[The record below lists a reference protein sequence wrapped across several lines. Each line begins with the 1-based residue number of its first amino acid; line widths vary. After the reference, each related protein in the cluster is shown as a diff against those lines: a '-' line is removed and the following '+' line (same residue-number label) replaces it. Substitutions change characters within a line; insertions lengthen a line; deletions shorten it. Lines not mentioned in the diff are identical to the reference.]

1 MTVTWCE
8 IGRQVATELVP
19 GAHLNGVLELF
30 DLFYADSVS
39 RGDSAASFSS
49 SDERGQAFNTA

>member
-19 GAHLNGVLELF
+19 GASLNGVLELF
-30 DLFYADSVS
+30 GLFYADSVS
-39 RGDSAASFSS
+39 GEDSAAPPSS
-49 SDERGQAFNTA
+49 SDGRGQAFNTA